1 MVAVNIETRK
11 IGRHA
16 RMPKSVSIT
25 AGRSCTLLKAVFE
38 FARTVFL
45 LMASSLAFLRFAL
58 SYWSCT
64 TCRIEQGK

>member
-45 LMASSLAFLRFAL
+45 LMGIVIGVLAVRFVL
-58 SYWSCT
+58 LVMHNLPH
-64 TCRIEQGK
+64 

>member
-16 RMPKSVSIT
+16 RMPKSMSVT
-25 AGRSCTLLKAVFE
+25 AGRSTKLQKAAFE

-45 LMASSLAFLRFAL
+45 LMGIAIGVLAVRFVLLVTHSLPH
-58 SYWSCT
+58 
-64 TCRIEQGK
+64 